1 MEAQKIWYCVSLK
14 NWDNKTWL
22 SSKNYIQSF
31 NIFLL
36 KQIKL
41 NSNSH
46 ILDIGCGRGKIL
58 GSLSSRL
65 KLKGK
70 PIGIDIEIH
79 RDRDKRINFK
89 KIDAIRYLKNNNK
102 KFDLILI
109 KQTIHFLNFREIK
122 KLISICKTKLKK
134 DGKIMI
140 FTLEVLKNE
149 IPTFLLMKKRL
160 KISLNRDRK
169 IITFLSKLYP
179 SIKKRKFS
187 FKVKISIRKYI
198 EMINNRYISTL
209 LNMNKNQILKGIDEI
224 NYKYHKV
231 LVFNDKLIC
240 LILNK

>member
-1 MEAQKIWYCVSLK
+1 MSLK

-65 KLKGK
+65 KLKNK

-89 KIDAIRYLKNNNK
+89 KIDAIRYLKKNNR

-109 KQTIHFLNFREIK
+109 KQTIHFFNFKEIK
-122 KLISICKTKLKK
+122 KLISLCKTKLKK
-134 DGKIMI
+134 EGKILI
-140 FTLEVLKNE
+140 FTLEILKNE

-160 KISLNRDRK
+160 KISLNRDRR

-179 SIKKRKFS
+179 SIKKKKFS
-187 FKVKISIRKYI
+187 FKVKISITKYI
-198 EMINNRYISTL
+198 EMITNRYISTL

-224 NYKYHKV
+224 KYKYRKV
-231 LVFNDKLIC
+231 LIFNDKLIC

>member
-1 MEAQKIWYCVSLK
+1 MSLK

-41 NSNSH
+41 NSNSN

-65 KLKGK
+65 KLKNK

-89 KIDAIRYLKNNNK
+89 KIDAIGYLKNNNK

-109 KQTIHFLNFREIK
+109 KQTIHLLNFRDIK

-134 DGKIMI
+134 EGKILI
-140 FTLEVLKNE
+140 FTLEISNNA

-160 KISLNRDRK
+160 KISLNRDKK
-169 IITFLSKLYP
+169 IITFLSKIYP
-179 SIKKRKFS
+179 SIKKKKFS

-198 EMINNRYISTL
+198 EMINNRYISIL

-224 NYKYHKV
+224 SFKYKKM
-231 LVFNDKLIC
+231 LTFDDKLIC

>member
-1 MEAQKIWYCVSLK
+1 MPLK

-41 NSNSH
+41 NSNSN

-65 KLKGK
+65 KLKNK

-89 KIDAIRYLKNNNK
+89 KIDAIGYLKNNNK

-109 KQTIHFLNFREIK
+109 KQTIHLLNFRDIK

-134 DGKIMI
+134 EGKILI
-140 FTLEVLKNE
+140 FTLEISNNA

-160 KISLNRDRK
+160 KISLNRDKK

-179 SIKKRKFS
+179 SIKKKKFS
-187 FKVKISIRKYI
+187 FKVKISIMKYI
-198 EMINNRYISTL
+198 EMINNRYISIL

-224 NYKYHKV
+224 SFKYKKM
-231 LVFNDKLIC
+231 LTFDDKLIC